1 MLPGLHVCCRHLKHR
16 FQPILNSS
24 PDPKKLPPDGAS
36 YSASAV
42 SPVFARCAQS
52 ALVTVQRGL
61 AERDHTEPKIVL
73 IQLPTP
79 RLDNSPWREGP
90 QKWIGPL
97 ALTFFP
103 VHLPPDWRGRGPHSW
118 APSPVPVLLATSS
131 WPVFS
136 NWTLIIYLL
145 HGRLFDLVSPPNA
158 VLEPTSTCDQKSDH
172 LRSEDISHCSCWAH
186 FISQKVCWSR
196 NKSNDIWADAVEPSH
211 QSNTTHKTTLL
222 HRKYCRSLTREGKS
236 ESLLTSNKSV

>member
-42 SPVFARCAQS
+42 FPRVCSMCTVSFGDCSEGSGWTRPHGAPDRVDTVAYPEAWQQPLKRGATEMDWAPGTDLLPCSP
-52 ALVTVQRGL
+52 
-61 AERDHTEPKIVL
+61 P
-73 IQLPTP
+73 P
-79 RLDNSPWREGP
+79 RLKRSRPSQLSSE
-90 QKWIGPL
+90 
-97 ALTFFP
+97 
-103 VHLPPDWRGRGPHSW
+103 SS
-118 APSPVPVLLATSS
+118 PSPAGYILLACILQLDVDYLPAARA
-131 WPVFS
+131 PVWS
-136 NWTLIIYLL
+136 GVAPERRPGT
-145 HGRLFDLVSPPNA
+145 
-158 VLEPTSTCDQKSDH
+158 DQKSDH